1 MVLTD
6 HDIDRIRKNGVIGR
20 NGNIVKGNA
29 ALLRYLS
36 VGAACMKVID
46 FNYAK
51 GKKKS
56 HKLSKK
62 RRSA

>member
-1 MVLTD
+1 MVLTE

-20 NGNIVKGNA
+20 KGNLVKGNA

-36 VGAACMKVID
+36 VGADCMKVID

-51 GKKKS
+51 GKKQS
-56 HKLSKK
+56 RKLAKK
-62 RRSA
+62 TRSA

>member
-20 NGNIVKGNA
+20 NGNLVKGNA

-46 FNYAK
+46 FNFAK
-51 GKKKS
+51 SKKQS
-56 HKLSKK
+56 RKLTKK